1 MADIKTYN
9 EETQELFLRFLLS
22 DPDLF
27 ARCQNIVRPQFF
39 NLKYRKA
46 VDLFISHS
54 TKHNSIPTPEQVSAV
69 AGVQLDPIPNVTADH
84 HEWFMNEFETF
95 CRHKA
100 LEEAIIEST
109 DLLEKQDYGTVENKI
124 KDASQVGLVKD
135 LGLDYFDNPKERLE
149 WIKQQAGAVSTGW
162 KGIDQK
168 LYGGLN
174 RGEMT
179 IFAGGSGA
187 GKSLFLQN
195 FAVNWVQAGYNVVYI
210 SLELSEQLISMRLDS
225 MISGY
230 GVKEVMKNIDD
241 VDLKVRMKSKGAGR
255 LRVKQMPN
263 GVNVNDLRTFLREYE
278 IQCGEKVDCL
288 LVDYLDLMMP
298 ISQRVS
304 GGDLF
309 IKDKYVSEELRNLA
323 TERDLL
329 FVTASQLNR
338 AAVEEVEFDHS
349 HIAGG
354 LSKINTADN
363 VFGIFTSRA
372 MRERGRYQVQLMKTR
387 SSSGVG
393 SKVDLEF
400 NVESLRITDLAEDQ
414 QSGYNQ
420 TNPSELMKSIKT
432 TTTVGEKTVAE
443 PEGESAKV
451 TADVQGT
458 KLKQMLSNLKS
469 S

>member
-1 MADIKTYN
+1 MSDIKEYN

-22 DPDLF
+22 DNDLF
-27 ARCQNIVRPQFF
+27 ARCQNIVKPEFF

-54 TKHNSIPTPEQVSAV
+54 VSHNAIPTPEQVSAV
-69 AGVQLDPIPNVTADH
+69 AGVKLEPIPNVTPDH
-84 HEWFMNEFETF
+84 HNWFMNEFETF

-100 LEEAIIEST
+100 LEKAIIEST

-135 LGLDYFDNPKERLE
+135 LGLDYFENPKERLE
-149 WIKQQAGAVSTGW
+149 WIKAQAGAISTGW
-162 KGIDQK
+162 KAIDQK
-168 LYGGLN
+168 LYGGVN
-174 RGEMT
+174 RGEMS

-195 FAVNWVQAGYNVVYI
+195 FAVNWVLAGYNVVYI

-225 MISGY
+225 MVSGY
-230 GVKEVMKNIDD
+230 GVKEVMKNISD
-241 VDLKVRMKSKGAGR
+241 VDLKVRMKAKGAGR

-263 GVNVNDLRTFLREYE
+263 GVTTNDLRTFLREYE
-278 IQCGEKVDCL
+278 ISCGEKVDCL

-298 ISQRVS
+298 ISAKVS
-304 GGDLF
+304 GSDLF

-323 TERDLL
+323 VERDLL

-338 AAVEEVEFDHS
+338 GAVEEIEFDHH

-354 LSKINTADN
+354 ISKVQTADN
-363 VFGIFTSRA
+363 VVGIFTSNA
-372 MRERGRYQVQLMKTR
+372 MREKGRYQIQFMKTR

-393 SKVDLEF
+393 TKVDLRF
-400 NVESLRITDLAEDQ
+400 DPDTLRIEDLQDGDEDAMTITTGSLVDQ
-414 QSGYNQ
+414 LKRN
-420 TNPSELMKSIKT
+420 NSIK
-432 TTTVGEKTVAE
+432 ADE
-443 PEGESAKV
+443 PEAQDTVSQAMNMREF
-451 TADVQGT
+451 
-458 KLKQMLSNLKS
+458 LKKNDL
-469 S
+469 

>member
-1 MADIKTYN
+1 MADIKTYT

-22 DPDLF
+22 DKDLF
-27 ARCQNIVRPQFF
+27 ARCQNIVKPEFF

-46 VDLFISHS
+46 VELFETHS
-54 TKHNSIPTPEQVSAV
+54 TTYNAIPTPEQVSAV
-69 AGVQLDPIPNVTADH
+69 AGIQLETIPNVTPDH

-100 LEEAIIEST
+100 LEKAIIEST

-124 KDASQVGLVKD
+124 KEASQVGLVKD
-135 LGLDYFDNPKERLE
+135 LGLDYFENPKERLQ
-149 WIKQQAGAVSTGW
+149 WIKDQSGAISTGW

-195 FAVNWVQAGYNVVYI
+195 FAVNWALAGMNTVYI

-225 MISGY
+225 MVSGF
-230 GVKEVMKNIDD
+230 GTKEIMRNMDD
-241 VDLKVRMKSKGAGR
+241 VDLKVRMKSKGAGK

-263 GVNVNDLRTFLREYE
+263 GVNVNDIRVFLREYE
-278 IQCGEKVDCL
+278 ISSGEKVDCL

-298 ISQRVS
+298 ISAKVS
-304 GGDLF
+304 GSDLF

-323 TERDLL
+323 MERDLL
-329 FVTASQLNR
+329 MVTASQLNR
-338 AAVEEVEFDHS
+338 GAVEEIEFDHH

-354 LSKINTADN
+354 ISKIQTADN
-363 VFGIFTSRA
+363 VVGIFTSNA
-372 MRERGRYQVQLMKTR
+372 MRERGRYQIQFMKTR

-393 SKVDLEF
+393 SKVDLKF
-400 NVESLRITDLAEDQ
+400 CPDTLRIEDLEEGDEDAMTMTTTGLVDQ
-414 QSGYNQ
+414 LKRSN
-420 TNPSELMKSIKT
+420 SIKAD
-432 TTTVGEKTVAE
+432 EEE
-443 PEGESAKV
+443 PKSTIDQALNMHEF
-451 TADVQGT
+451 
-458 KLKQMLSNLKS
+458 LKKNDF
-469 S
+469 

>member
-1 MADIKTYN
+1 MADIKTYT

-22 DPDLF
+22 DADLF
-27 ARCQNIVRPQFF
+27 ARCQNIVKPDFF

-46 VDLFISHS
+46 VDLFVSHS
-54 TKHNSIPTPEQVSAV
+54 TKYNSIPTPEQVSAV
-69 AGVQLDPIPNVTADH
+69 CGVHLEPIPNVTPDH
-84 HEWFMNEFETF
+84 HDWFMNEFETF

-100 LEEAIIEST
+100 LEKAIIEST

-124 KDASQVGLVKD
+124 KEASQVGLVKD

-149 WIKQQAGAVSTGW
+149 WIKAQAGAVSTGW

-195 FAVNWVQAGYNVVYI
+195 FAVNWVQAGFNVVYI

-225 MISGY
+225 MVSGF
-230 GVKEVMKNIDD
+230 GTKEIMKNIDD
-241 VDLKVRMKSKGAGR
+241 VDLKVRMKAKGAGK

-263 GVNVNDLRTFLREYE
+263 GVNCNDIRTFLREYE
-278 IQCGEKVDCL
+278 IASGEKVDCL

-338 AAVEEVEFDHS
+338 GAVEEIEFDHH

-354 LSKINTADN
+354 ISKVQTADN
-363 VFGIFTSRA
+363 VVGIFTSNA
-372 MRERGRYQVQLMKTR
+372 MREKGRYQIQFMKTR

-393 SKVDLEF
+393 TKVDLRF
-400 NVESLRITDLAEDQ
+400 DPDTLRIEDLQEGDEDAMTVTTNNLVDQLKRGNAIKADQPEQKSTIEQSMNMREFLKKTDL
-414 QSGYNQ
+414 
-420 TNPSELMKSIKT
+420 
-432 TTTVGEKTVAE
+432 
-443 PEGESAKV
+443 
-451 TADVQGT
+451 
-458 KLKQMLSNLKS
+458 
-469 S
+469 